1 MLHQGTDKRNQIE
14 MARTGAGEQGSPGCP
29 VLAHDPKSQEGPT
42 SEDLVGKRALEQ
54 SRAAKIDPRPI
65 FEWAGPRCK
74 KKEVVWCRRM
84 TETQQESTGA
94 SLVCL

>member
-65 FEWAGPRCK
+65 SSGPDLAAKKRGCVVPPNDRDPAGKYWR
-74 KKEVVWCRRM
+74 
-84 TETQQESTGA
+84 
-94 SLVCL
+94 